1 MKLFELFA
9 TLGLNSVEF
18 ERGLKSA
25 QKSAKDA
32 AKAIALSSEKIISAT
47 EISISR
53 VGKAI
58 AATASAYSA
67 SAIAIGKRSLDI
79 RSSIEQGI
87 GGAEAIFGD
96 FAWRVK
102 EDAAEAFEKSGLSAE
117 EYYATI
123 NKMGALFKGSG
134 FTEMEALEKASNAMQ
149 RAADVA
155 SVMGI
160 DVDMAM
166 ESIAGAAKG
175 NFAMMDNLGVAMN
188 DTTLE
193 AYRLD
198 KGIGKAVSTMTT
210 AEKVGLA
217 MDMFMENTAYA
228 AGNYAKENETAAG
241 SLQTLKAAWSNFLGG
256 VDGVDF
262 TTVSD
267 SAFRYLRV
275 AAKTMG
281 AEGFEPFLQGAQD
294 TVNSAVKILSLEG
307 ITGRE
312 KYSKRLRLFSGKMKG
327 VAERVKE
334 TLPKGI
340 EEAASIATETLST
353 INVDL
358 PAYLDAGKEIF
369 DSVRSGLKKAAE
381 EFSKTAAIVS
391 PDVISGWFTAKTDFL
406 SIGLDI
412 IGGIATGIT
421 EDINKGEN
429 SKIAKAL
436 SSGISELFEKL
447 PGLIE
452 AGVNLAE
459 GIPNLVATLLD
470 PIGEG
475 LAKVLGV
482 TYEGSA
488 IQKTINEMKDG
499 LVLVNGSIGLIQA
512 SWDALTGKG
521 LKSNDNLRIAMNWI
535 IEKFSEIEAAILS
548 AKDAWENFWG
558 TKTADPNATKP
569 EDTGVYADVSN
580 MPMLGDPENIAGPGT
595 FDPAKYQFNFPHAS
609 GLPYVPY
616 DNYPAR
622 LHRGKM
628 VLTRKDA
635 EDYRAENGGGI
646 NTKDLARLLAN
657 AVKSSPMNFYMGKK
671 QVAFAISDAVGRRI
685 EKRDHARVSAMGG

>member
-32 AKAIALSSEKIISAT
+32 AKAIAKSSEKIISAT
-47 EISISR
+47 ERSISR

-166 ESIAGAAKG
+166 ESVAGAAKG
-175 NFAMMDNLGVAMN
+175 NFTMMDNLGVAMN

-198 KGIGKAVSTMTT
+198 KGIGKAVSAMTT

-217 MDMFMENTAYA
+217 MDMFMERTAYA

-312 KYSKRLRLFSGKMKG
+312 KYSKLLRLFSEKMKG
-327 VAERVKE
+327 VAAKVKE

-340 EEAASIATETLST
+340 EEASSIATETLST
-353 INVDL
+353 INVDI

-369 DSVRSGLKKAAE
+369 DSVRRGLKKAAE

-452 AGVNLAE
+452 AGVNLAD
-459 GIPNLVATLLD
+459 GIPTLVATLLD

-521 LKSNDNLRIAMNWI
+521 LKSNDNLRTAMNWI

-580 MPMLGDPENIAGPGT
+580 MPMLGDPEHIAGPGT

-609 GLPYVPY
+609 GLPYAPY

-622 LHRGKM
+622 LHRGEM

>member
-1 MKLFELFA
+1 
-9 TLGLNSVEF
+9 
-18 ERGLKSA
+18 
-25 QKSAKDA
+25 
-32 AKAIALSSEKIISAT
+32 
-47 EISISR
+47 
-53 VGKAI
+53 
-58 AATASAYSA
+58 
-67 SAIAIGKRSLDI
+67 
-79 RSSIEQGI
+79 
-87 GGAEAIFGD
+87 
-96 FAWRVK
+96 
-102 EDAAEAFEKSGLSAE
+102 
-117 EYYATI
+117 
-123 NKMGALFKGSG
+123 
-134 FTEMEALEKASNAMQ
+134 
-149 RAADVA
+149 
-155 SVMGI
+155 
-160 DVDMAM
+160 
-166 ESIAGAAKG
+166 
-175 NFAMMDNLGVAMN
+175 MDNLGVAMN

-198 KGIGKAVSTMTT
+198 KGLGKAVSTMTT

-312 KYSKRLRLFSGKMKG
+312 KYSKLLRLFSGKMKG
-327 VAERVKE
+327 VAERAKE

-353 INVDL
+353 INVDF

-391 PDVISGWFTAKTDFL
+391 PDVIAGWFTAKTDFL

-470 PIGEG
+470 PIGGG

-622 LHRGKM
+622 LHRGEM
-628 VLTRKDA
+628 VLTRKGA

-685 EKRDHARVSAMGG
+685 EKRDHARVFAMGG

>member
-1 MKLFELFA
+1 
-9 TLGLNSVEF
+9 
-18 ERGLKSA
+18 
-25 QKSAKDA
+25 
-32 AKAIALSSEKIISAT
+32 
-47 EISISR
+47 
-53 VGKAI
+53 
-58 AATASAYSA
+58 
-67 SAIAIGKRSLDI
+67 
-79 RSSIEQGI
+79 
-87 GGAEAIFGD
+87 
-96 FAWRVK
+96 
-102 EDAAEAFEKSGLSAE
+102 
-117 EYYATI
+117 
-123 NKMGALFKGSG
+123 
-134 FTEMEALEKASNAMQ
+134 
-149 RAADVA
+149 
-155 SVMGI
+155 
-160 DVDMAM
+160 
-166 ESIAGAAKG
+166 
-175 NFAMMDNLGVAMN
+175 MDNLGVAMN

-198 KGIGKAVSTMTT
+198 KGLGKAVSTMTT

-312 KYSKRLRLFSGKMKG
+312 KYSKLLRLFSGKMKG
-327 VAERVKE
+327 FAERVKE

-381 EFSKTAAIVS
+381 EFSKTSAIVS

-622 LHRGKM
+622 LHRGEM